1 MIYELVLSK
10 SEAKA
15 DEQIVW
21 LGQTYGPTL
30 SPGGVAAYLGLP
42 RQTIHNAI
50 RRDMLDKI
58 RIVRAD
64 GELVAVLI
72 PFASVQRYKALRE
85 AGNGRVPMY
94 TGTNIPPKPQ
104 RISPAASAA

>member
-10 SEAKA
+10 SEAKS

-30 SPGGVAAYLGLP
+30 SPGGVAAYLGLS

-50 RRDMLDKI
+50 RSGMLDEI
-58 RIVRAD
+58 RIVRGD
-64 GELVAVLI
+64 GELVAVLV
-72 PFASVQRYKALRE
+72 PFSSVQRYKALRE
-85 AGNGRVPMY
+85 AGNGRAPMY
-94 TGTNIPPKPQ
+94 SSVKLPPKPQ
-104 RISPAASAA
+104 RITPTAIAS

>member
-1 MIYELVLSK
+1 MIYELILSK

-15 DEQIVW
+15 DEQIAW
-21 LGQTYGPTL
+21 LGETYGPAL

-50 RRDMLDKI
+50 RRDILDEI
-58 RIVRAD
+58 RILRAD
-64 GELVAVLI
+64 GELVANLI
-72 PFASVQRYKALRE
+72 PLFSIRRYKELRE

-94 TGTNIPPKPQ
+94 TGTKTPAKPQ